1 MSSSSQH
8 RANAGQQDGSTH
20 SYGENAVSKLVAAGN
35 AAYVDE
41 DYSGAV
47 DSYTAAL
54 EVPGL
59 PACAAAE
66 VYALRAQAH
75 TQREDYVNGVADA
88 NRAVDLN
95 PKLQKAYLRK
105 GVACFRLDEYEAAK
119 SAFVAGMAIS
129 EAQEPFKTWIRKCD
143 AELQE
148 EEEAE
153 ELTLPSG
160 APPAQEHEAAK
171 STPAAAAEPLRPPA
185 AAPSPVP
192 PAVEPAATDPT
203 EAPPTASTSAPA
215 PNSKYRHQWY
225 QTANAVSLSVMA
237 NEAGAAEVKITA
249 RTVSVHIKA
258 PDSEEFEYALD
269 LNLAGTVDADASK
282 VEYLSTKIEIRLP
295 KADSTGNWPA
305 LEATAAEQAAAA
317 AATAVKP
324 VEAKDWDQ
332 IEQEVEEEEKDEK
345 LEGDAALQK
354 LFRQIYS
361 GADEDTRRA
370 MNKSFVESNG
380 TVLSTNWNEI
390 GQKKV
395 ECTPPGGMEVK
406 KYEM

>member
-1 MSSSSQH
+1 MPC
-8 RANAGQQDGSTH
+8 
-20 SYGENAVSKLVAAGN
+20 VCV
-35 AAYVDE
+35 VC
-41 DYSGAV
+41 
-47 DSYTAAL
+47 AL
-54 EVPGL
+54 
-59 PACAAAE
+59 C
-66 VYALRAQAH
+66 
-75 TQREDYVNGVADA
+75 
-88 NRAVDLN
+88 
-95 PKLQKAYLRK
+95 
-105 GVACFRLDEYEAAK
+105 
-119 SAFVAGMAIS
+119 S
-129 EAQEPFKTWIRKCD
+129 
-143 AELQE
+143 
-148 EEEAE
+148 
-153 ELTLPSG
+153 
-160 APPAQEHEAAK
+160 
-171 STPAAAAEPLRPPA
+171 
-185 AAPSPVP
+185 
-192 PAVEPAATDPT
+192 
-203 EAPPTASTSAPA
+203 
-215 PNSKYRHQWY
+215 
-225 QTANAVSLSVMA
+225 
-237 NEAGAAEVKITA
+237 
-249 RTVSVHIKA
+249 
-258 PDSEEFEYALD
+258 SEEFEYALD

-324 VEAKDWDQ
+324 AYPSSYAPGRRKPKDWDQ